1 MTRGIFII
9 GNDAPLTSA
18 LMAEAAKR
26 VERFASV
33 VIPNRISGPGL
44 DMPGFSL
51 SSADRLTWNPSSPIS
66 ARTLILAAENR
77 LERIDDAI
85 LVCSPPAVC
94 CPPEKLVLREIE
106 TMVNDHIVGWFY
118 LVKELTA
125 KFHSQQSG
133 ALSLI
138 VSESSPTGK
147 GKDSPVDL
155 LGTAAASSFRSFAQS
170 LLSASFN
177 EPFYTFGFSSTEQ
190 SGDPEFCSFLFK
202 IIDERNKRDNG
213 KWHKHGKFSFF
224 K

>member
-1 MTRGIFII
+1 MTRGILIV
-9 GNDAPLTSA
+9 GDDAPLTTA

-33 VIPNRISGPGL
+33 IIPNRISGP
-44 DMPGFSL
+44 DSEMPDFSL
-51 SSADRLTWNPSSPIS
+51 GAADRLTWNPSSPIS

-77 LERIDDAI
+77 LEHIDDAV

-94 CPPEKLVLREIE
+94 CLPEKLVLREIE
-106 TMVNDHIVGWFY
+106 TMVNDHIIGWFY

-125 KFHSQQSG
+125 KFRSRQSG
-133 ALSLI
+133 SLSLI
-138 VSESSPTGK
+138 VAETGPAGK
-147 GKDSPVDL
+147 GKDSLVDL
-155 LGTAAASSFRSFAQS
+155 LGPAAAASFRAFAQS
-170 LLSASFN
+170 LLSAAFN
-177 EPFYTFGFSSTEQ
+177 EPFYVFGFSSTEQ